1 MTEETLKL
9 ANNKMQTIKEVKHH
23 MNVVQ
28 QMMNLES
35 VTLYS
40 EKVGSITLQG
50 DVKADVLA
58 TVYRD
63 KEEWLEELQDDFRM
77 L

>member
-9 ANNKMQTIKEVKHH
+9 ANSKMQAIKEVKHH
-23 MNVVQ
+23 MNVIQ

>member
-9 ANNKMQTIKEVKHH
+9 ANNKMQAIKEVKHH

-63 KEEWLEELQDDFRM
+63 KEEWLEELQDDFRR

>member
-9 ANNKMQTIKEVKHH
+9 ANNKMYAIKEAKHH
-23 MNVVQ
+23 INTIQRMK
-28 QMMNLES
+28 NLES

-40 EKVGSITLQG
+40 ASIGSIELKGTIK
-50 DVKADVLA
+50 DEVLDA
-58 TVYRD
+58 VCRD
-63 KEEWLEELQDDFRM
+63 KEEWLEELQDDFRR

>member
-9 ANNKMQTIKEVKHH
+9 ANNKMQAIKEVKHH

-28 QMMNLES
+28 QMMNLDS
-35 VTLYS
+35 ISLYS

>member
-9 ANNKMQTIKEVKHH
+9 ANNKMYAIKEAKHH
-23 MNVVQ
+23 INTIQRMK
-28 QMMNLES
+28 NLDS

-40 EKVGSITLQG
+40 EKVGSITLSG
-50 DVKADVLA
+50 NIKDEVLDA
-58 TVYRD
+58 VCRD
-63 KEEWLEELQDDFRM
+63 KEEWLGELQDDFRR